1 MSCPNPPDC
10 DMPFAELAP
19 HSCDVPAH
27 VLRFQNDSE
36 LYCEGAGWADPPVDV
51 EDAAPHS
58 TFLLGAAAGGRLLA
72 NVVKEKALNGIA
84 NHTKYHRGRVEGG

>member
-1 MSCPNPPDC
+1 
-10 DMPFAELAP
+10 MPFAELTP

-36 LYCEGAGWADPPVDV
+36 FYCEGAGWDDHQEDE

-58 TFLLGAAAGGRLLA
+58 TFLLGAAAGGRLLS
-72 NVVKEKALNGIA
+72 NVVTGNGLNGIA